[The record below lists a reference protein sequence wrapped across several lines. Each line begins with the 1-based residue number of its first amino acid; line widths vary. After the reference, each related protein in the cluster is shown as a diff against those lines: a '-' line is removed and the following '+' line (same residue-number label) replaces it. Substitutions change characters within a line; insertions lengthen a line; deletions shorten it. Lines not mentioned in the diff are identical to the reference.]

1 MLFFFKLVWKVR
13 SLSAFFFLTCSRWK
27 YERSGSSDDQGS
39 TILWYPLI
47 NWSTI
52 KRVKMHVIGVNSL
65 KLNNIPA
72 LSRIKL
78 GLCNVAFL
86 RSARKT
92 SSMCCLQLL
101 QKHKYSLTSLY
112 RQICIA
118 RCVLLVSVAKRFDY
132 AYLGKNV
139 KSRIVIANSR
149 IIEYW

>member
-1 MLFFFKLVWKVR
+1 
-13 SLSAFFFLTCSRWK
+13 
-27 YERSGSSDDQGS
+27 
-39 TILWYPLI
+39 
-47 NWSTI
+47 
-52 KRVKMHVIGVNSL
+52 MHVIGVNSL

-78 GLCNVAFL
+78 GLCNVAFV

-101 QKHKYSLTSLY
+101 QKLKYSLTGSLY

-118 RCVLLVSVAKRFDY
+118 RCVLLVSVAKRFDH
-132 AYLGKNV
+132 AYLGKNA

-149 IIEYW
+149 IIEY